1 MLCFLV
7 WFYIFYRGIMSFINF
22 VDIMI
27 IYIFRLVV
35 KVIVFDW
42 FVLFYQ
48 DKILFDL
55 LDMIYFFKV
64 QNSRWIVRLNIVLFG
79 FIDFK
84 VG

>member
-7 WFYIFYRGIMSFINF
+7 WFYIFYRGIMSFING

-42 FVLFYQ
+42 FVLFY
-48 DKILFDL
+48 
-55 LDMIYFFKV
+55 
-64 QNSRWIVRLNIVLFG
+64 
-79 FIDFK
+79 
-84 VG
+84 